1 VIDCARP
8 RLANAARELRDR
20 ITVFR
25 EVSPHSTKIDHSFY
39 YERPQAR
46 RARDARE
53 AAGLLEQAR
62 AAFRALRAAAVA
74 AWIVKAAISNTP
86 RTVKTLFRIL
96 VSMSA
101 LC

>member
-53 AAGLLEQAR
+53 AAGLLEQALAR
-62 AAFRALRAAAVA
+62 PSGRYARLLWPFGSLKQR
-74 AWIVKAAISNTP
+74 
-86 RTVKTLFRIL
+86 
-96 VSMSA
+96 
-101 LC
+101 